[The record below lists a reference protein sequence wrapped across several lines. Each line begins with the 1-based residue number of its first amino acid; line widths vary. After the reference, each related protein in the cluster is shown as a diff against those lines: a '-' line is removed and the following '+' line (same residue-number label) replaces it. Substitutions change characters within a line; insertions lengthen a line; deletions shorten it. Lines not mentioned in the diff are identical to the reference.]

1 MKKLAGWMKTP
12 QWFALAGVIAL
23 VVVVWFEGPLLA
35 YAGRAPLETRA
46 SRFIAIAVIVLAW
59 IAVWGARL
67 VAARLVNLRFV
78 SGVGGASG
86 TDDPAQSAASEE
98 LALLRERFEQAL
110 STLRRARMKG
120 VNGRQWL
127 YQLPWYMFI
136 GAPGTGKTTALSHS
150 GLRFPL
156 GDRADGGAIGGVGG
170 TRHCDWWFTDDAV
183 LVDTAGRFTTHDS
196 DARADQSAWTGFLQL
211 LRKYR
216 PRRPLNGVIVTL
228 SAADLIRQDD
238 AGRDAHTRAIRS
250 RLKELSERLGMRF
263 PVYVVVTKCDLVA
276 GFTEFFDDLGEAE
289 RAQVWGMT
297 FPFDESA
304 GADRALDAFPA
315 EFNALGARLRARV
328 IDRMQRETDATRR
341 ARIYGFP
348 QQFAGLEP
356 ALARFIGDTFRGTRY
371 EAAPHLR
378 GVYFTSGTQ
387 HGRPIDRAISAI
399 AQSLGP
405 GRDAAYRRDASGRA
419 YFIERLLKDVVF
431 AEAGLAGTNA
441 RLARRRAWLRRG
453 ALALVGVMLG
463 LALAGMAVSYQRNR
477 AFVADFA
484 RETEHVRR
492 LAREANASSD
502 PLAALHLLDAA
513 RALPGGY
520 ADAAKPVPLLT
531 RLWLYQGDKLGQEAR
546 RTYRRLLDQ
555 TLLPL
560 VVGKLTLELRDGT
573 QRVAPDE
580 YRDDALRTYL
590 MLGDP
595 HHYDANAV
603 RAHMLAVLGRDAS
616 PQQRAA
622 LDAHLAAL
630 FDKTRF
636 DPSLPLD
643 GALIEA
649 ARARLAE
656 VPLSQR
662 LGNRVDRGLA
672 EAHVPAFSVSA
683 AAGPKAPLL
692 LVRASGA
699 SLTEGVAGAYTR
711 AGYAVYVRLR
721 DVAFADVV
729 RDAWVTG
736 RNDLPQSADASAAL
750 RAALDQ
756 RYFDAYIRAWD
767 ALLDDVTVTPVASL
781 ADGARVAN
789 ALGAADSPLRKLIVA
804 AARET
809 TLGRVGD
816 VANSMIARAGIDAAD
831 GASAANS
838 GHAVTVTNSTN
849 ATNAANANNANNA
862 KSANS
867 ATEAANTPNIAN
879 ATNAATPT
887 AVDDHFDALHQL
899 AGKPGDLA
907 PLDRAFAPLKDA
919 AVYLDAA
926 DAARRAGQA
935 APAGDALGKL
945 RLAGQTSA
953 APLAPIVA
961 SIAAANASLVQGEER
976 ARLFAQ
982 WNSSVGPLCHKALD
996 GRYPLARAST
1006 RDAAA
1011 DDFVRLFA
1019 PGGLIDDF
1027 FQRNLAA
1034 LVDTGKPV
1042 WQWRA
1047 GVSPV
1052 GMPRDALAQ
1061 FQRAAQIR
1069 DAFFRDGRR
1078 DIALRFR
1085 VKAVALDASI
1095 AQVNLDID
1103 GQQFAVRQDGAQS
1116 MLLQWPGGKN
1126 TGRAS
1131 AQFDQAGSPS
1141 ASFDASGPWALFHL
1155 IDAGRLD
1162 ATREPDRY
1170 TLTLQSAAG
1179 RKAVLEVNADSVVN
1193 PFRRAPLEQFRCPE
1207 FL

>member
-1 MKKLAGWMKTP
+1 
-12 QWFALAGVIAL
+12 
-23 VVVVWFEGPLLA
+23 
-35 YAGRAPLETRA
+35 
-46 SRFIAIAVIVLAW
+46 
-59 IAVWGARL
+59 
-67 VAARLVNLRFV
+67 
-78 SGVGGASG
+78 
-86 TDDPAQSAASEE
+86 
-98 LALLRERFEQAL
+98 
-110 STLRRARMKG
+110 
-120 VNGRQWL
+120 
-127 YQLPWYMFI
+127 
-136 GAPGTGKTTALSHS
+136 
-150 GLRFPL
+150 
-156 GDRADGGAIGGVGG
+156 
-170 TRHCDWWFTDDAV
+170 
-183 LVDTAGRFTTHDS
+183 
-196 DARADQSAWTGFLQL
+196 
-211 LRKYR
+211 
-216 PRRPLNGVIVTL
+216 
-228 SAADLIRQDD
+228 
-238 AGRDAHTRAIRS
+238 
-250 RLKELSERLGMRF
+250 
-263 PVYVVVTKCDLVA
+263 
-276 GFTEFFDDLGEAE
+276 
-289 RAQVWGMT
+289 
-297 FPFDESA
+297 
-304 GADRALDAFPA
+304 
-315 EFNALGARLRARV
+315 
-328 IDRMQRETDATRR
+328 
-341 ARIYGFP
+341 
-348 QQFAGLEP
+348 
-356 ALARFIGDTFRGTRY
+356 
-371 EAAPHLR
+371 
-378 GVYFTSGTQ
+378 
-387 HGRPIDRAISAI
+387 
-399 AQSLGP
+399 
-405 GRDAAYRRDASGRA
+405 
-419 YFIERLLKDVVF
+419 
-431 AEAGLAGTNA
+431 
-441 RLARRRAWLRRG
+441 
-453 ALALVGVMLG
+453 
-463 LALAGMAVSYQRNR
+463 
-477 AFVADFA
+477 
-484 RETEHVRR
+484 
-492 LAREANASSD
+492 
-502 PLAALHLLDAA
+502 LLDAA

-961 SIAAANASLVQGEER
+961 SIAAADASLVQGEER

-982 WNSSVGPLCHKALD
+982 WNASVGPLCHKALD